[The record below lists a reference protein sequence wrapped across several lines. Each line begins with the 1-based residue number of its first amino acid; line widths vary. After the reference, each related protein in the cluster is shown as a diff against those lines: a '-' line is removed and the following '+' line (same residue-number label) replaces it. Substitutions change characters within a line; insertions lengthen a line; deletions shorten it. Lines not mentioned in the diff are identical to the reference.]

1 MLRSWKLHAGLQI
14 WLCCAWVL
22 LAVAC
27 DAPASES
34 GSGVTRSYTLRAW
47 TAADGLP
54 LGTIQAL
61 TQSSDRY
68 LWIGTDGGLVR
79 FDGSTFQSV
88 HAVPQKSIFA
98 LLAARDGS
106 LWVGTEGAGA
116 YRMLHGNIESY
127 GTPQGLTNAFIRSIV
142 QDATGAVWIGT
153 DDGLFRTAGGRFER
167 IDNTAA
173 FPAMTV
179 HSILVTRDGSLWI
192 GGSRLVRWN
201 HDTAEEWPWN
211 GNTAQTA
218 IKSMLERSDGSL
230 ELGCVNGLYRITA
243 AGRATHRAAVKVAGV
258 DDTVRALHQTARGAL
273 WMATLRHGVL
283 VSEHGAPAPRPVGQ
297 SAVGKTALSICEDS
311 DGNLWIGGQAGLAR
325 LHSTEIATIPLPA
338 ARSSDYGT
346 LFEDR
351 DGTMWFAYSGL
362 YQYAAGT
369 LRSTHFPGLPAA
381 SVHTVYRDRTGTMW
395 LGTNG
400 QGIYR
405 IAQDKTHHYTISNG
419 LVNNFIRAV
428 VQGADG
434 TVWIATDGG
443 LSRWASDASGTPRMS
458 NVLVNTTARDLLA
471 TADGDLWAATRTGVV
486 HLRGS
491 TQLRD
496 GLTERLRDE
505 IVSSLCRAVDGTLW
519 LGTENDGIFR
529 WKNGHVDQFT
539 RQQGLPTDRILKVL
553 VDRSGTLWMSSTN
566 GVASIPLRSFD
577 AVVEGRARSLTVNV
591 FSVEEELQ
599 SAQIYGSYP
608 SSGLTARD
616 GHVWFAGVDGPIRI
630 PQAARPEGAP
640 VPVSIDAVIANGRS
654 VSGNGA
660 IRLGPGTSR
669 VEFHYTAILPQSPE
683 RIRYR
688 YRLEGFDHN
697 WTEPTT
703 AKTADYTNLPAG
715 HYVFHVMAY
724 DMNNPQRIAEA
735 AVEFVE
741 VPHFYR
747 TDWFI
752 SLCALLV
759 IGMVMAGHGIYTQQ
773 VRARYRGILQERAR
787 VAREL
792 HDTLIQ
798 GCTTVSALLEASS
811 LTEGAESESLID
823 HAREQIRSTTEM
835 ARRVVWNLRNDEKSH
850 EAFAQAVELIV
861 SSFRKDF
868 NLPVE
873 SVVSGR
879 PIALSGEVEHELRMV
894 MREALY
900 NAARHAQATNVR
912 VEICYRRDAME
923 VMLSDDGIGFDVE
936 RVTGSQSDHYGLKGI
951 QERMA
956 RIGGKVHIESRAG
969 RGTRITIVLPRAS
982 LMTRSEHA
990 DEPAAGW
997 GSGLP

>member
-1 MLRSWKLHAGLQI
+1 M
-14 WLCCAWVL
+14 

-27 DAPASES
+27 HAATAES
-34 GSGVTRSYTLRAW
+34 GNGVARSYTLRAW

-68 LWIGTDGGLVR
+68 LWVGTDGGLVR
-79 FDGSTFQSV
+79 FDGSTFQSM
-88 HAVPQKSIFA
+88 HALPQKSIFA
-98 LLAARDGS
+98 LQTARDGS
-106 LWVGTEGAGA
+106 LWIGTEGAGA
-116 YRMLHGNIESY
+116 YRMLHGNVESY
-127 GTPQGLTNAFIRSIV
+127 GAARGLTNAFIRAIV
-142 QDATGAVWIGT
+142 QDAAGAVWVGT

-179 HSILVTRDGSLWI
+179 HSILAARDGSLWI

-201 HDTAEEWPWN
+201 RGAAEEWPWN

-243 AGRATHRAAVKVAGV
+243 AGRAAHQAAVKVAGV

-273 WMATLRHGVL
+273 WIATSRHGVL
-283 VSEHGAPAPRPVGQ
+283 VAEQGAPVPLPVRQ

-311 DGNLWIGGQAGLAR
+311 DGNLWIGGQAGLTR

-362 YQYAAGT
+362 YQYATGR
-369 LRSTHFPGLPAA
+369 LRPMQFPGLQAA
-381 SVHTVYRDRTGTMW
+381 SVHTVYRDRTGTLW

-405 IAQDKTHHYTISNG
+405 IAQGKTHHYTIGNG

-434 TVWIATDGG
+434 TIWIATDGG
-443 LSRWASDASGTPRMS
+443 LSRWAADASGAPRMS

-471 TADGDLWAATRTGVV
+471 TAEGDLWVATRTGIV

-496 GLTERLRDE
+496 QLTERLRDE
-505 IVSSLCRAVDGTLW
+505 IVSSLGRDADGTLW

-529 WKNGHVDQFT
+529 WKNGRVDQFT

-566 GVASIPLRSFD
+566 GVASIPVRSFD
-577 AVVEGRARSLTVNV
+577 AVAEGRGRSLAVNV

-608 SSGLTARD
+608 SSGLMTRD
-616 GHVWFAGVDGPIRI
+616 GHVWFAGIDGPIRI
-630 PQAARPEGAP
+630 PQAARPEGEPA
-640 VPVSIDAVIANGRS
+640 PVSIDAVIANGRS
-654 VSGNGA
+654 VGGDGT

-688 YRLEGFDHN
+688 YRLDGFDRD

-724 DMNNPQRIAEA
+724 DMNNPQRRAEA
-735 AVEFVE
+735 VVGFAE

-747 TDWFI
+747 TYWFI
-752 SLCALLV
+752 SLCALLL
-759 IGMVMAGHGIYTQQ
+759 IGMVVAGHGIYTQQ
-773 VRARYRGILQERAR
+773 VRAKYRGILQERAR

-811 LTEGAESESLID
+811 LTDGTESESLVD
-823 HAREQIRSTTEM
+823 HARKQIRSTTEM

-850 EAFAQAVELIV
+850 EGFAQTVELIV

-873 SVVSGR
+873 YLVSGR

-894 MREALY
+894 MRETLY
-900 NAARHAQATNVR
+900 NAARHAQATEVR
-912 VEICYRRDAME
+912 LEICYRHDAME
-923 VMLSDDGIGFDVE
+923 VMLSDDGIGFDVQ
-936 RVTGSQSDHYGLKGI
+936 RVTDNCSDHYGLKGI

-956 RIGGKVHIESRAG
+956 RIGGKVRIESRAG
-969 RGTRITIVLPRAS
+969 EGTRIIIRLPRTS
-982 LMTRSEHA
+982 LVARPQHA
-990 DEPAAGW
+990 NESA
-997 GSGLP
+997 